1 MAEVIGL
8 IASGI
13 SISAL
18 VVQISETVQKLHTF
32 YASVQNAP
40 KDIKDTL
47 DELEIFSQILLDLKD
62 DFEERCKI
70 NAKGVTV
77 VERSLHYCEAA
88 AEELTAILLQLDHDL
103 FVGGA
108 RRHWAS
114 IKRVLKKETINGMH
128 SRLERAKTMLNLAVS
143 LPTLSG
149 QSTFAVSLPRII
161 IGNIDSAMKITVH

>member
-18 VVQISETVQKLHTF
+18 VVQISESVQKLHTF

-47 DELEIFSQILLDLKD
+47 DELEIFSQILFDLKD

-70 NAKGVTV
+70 NAKGGSV
-77 VERSLHYCEAA
+77 VERCLRSCEVA
-88 AEELTAILLQLDHDL
+88 AEELTAILMQLDHDL

-114 IKRVLKKETINGMH
+114 IKRVLKKQTINEMH
-128 SRLERAKTMLNLAVS
+128 SRLERAKSMLNLAVS
-143 LPTLSG
+143 L
-149 QSTFAVSLPRII
+149 
-161 IGNIDSAMKITVH
+161 

>member
-13 SISAL
+13 SIGAL
-18 VVQISETVQKLHTF
+18 VVQISETVQKLNTF

-70 NAKGVTV
+70 NAKGGMVV
-77 VERSLHYCEAA
+77 VERCLRSCEAA
-88 AEELTAILLQLDHDL
+88 AEELTAILMQLDHGL

-114 IKRVLKKETINGMH
+114 IKRVLKKETINEMH
-128 SRLERAKTMLNLAVS
+128 SRLERAKSMLNLAVS
-143 LPTLSG
+143 L
-149 QSTFAVSLPRII
+149 
-161 IGNIDSAMKITVH
+161 